1 MWLLG
6 EKHEFLC
13 HGSVT
18 IRQENY
24 RVRFRKISVKRD
36 WSLTVMVLEQC
47 AL

>member
-18 IRQENY
+18 LG
-24 RVRFRKISVKRD
+24 KKT
-36 WSLTVMVLEQC
+36 TVLGLGKDQ
-47 AL
+47 